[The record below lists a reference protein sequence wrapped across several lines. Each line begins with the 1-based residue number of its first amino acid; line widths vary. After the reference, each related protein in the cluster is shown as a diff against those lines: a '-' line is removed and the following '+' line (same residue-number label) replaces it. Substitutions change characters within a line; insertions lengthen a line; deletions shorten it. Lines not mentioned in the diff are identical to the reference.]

1 MRLPLAVLL
10 LAASLPAGADIY
22 KWTDENGRVH
32 FGDSAAGAGKP
43 ATAVQPAAPARGGAS
58 TGAGASSSA
67 GSNSSSSSH
76 SSAGSGAPGDSR
88 SLMERQ
94 KRISDVLQQEEAAR
108 QQAAREQAQ
117 QQART
122 AADCERL
129 RHQLESMEGRAVY
142 IPGPDGERQFMDD
155 AQRKDY
161 VDKANALLAEHCR

>member
-43 ATAVQPAAPARGGAS
+43 ASTVQPAAPARGGAS
-58 TGAGASSSA
+58 SGSGSNSGSSANSSA
-67 GSNSSSSSH
+67 G
-76 SSAGSGAPGDSR
+76 GGAPGDSR

>member
-1 MRLPLAVLL
+1 MRPFIALL
-10 LAASLPAGADIY
+10 LLGASLPAGADIY

-43 ATAVQPAAPARGGAS
+43 ATPVAPAVPAGTGG
-58 TGAGASSSA
+58 GSSA
-67 GSNSSSSSH
+67 
-76 SSAGSGAPGDSR
+76 PPVDSR

-94 KRISDVLQQEEAAR
+94 RRISDVLQQEEAAR

-117 QQART
+117 QT
-122 AADCERL
+122 AHDKAECQNL
-129 RHQLESMEGRAVY
+129 RNQLQSMEGRRVFITGDDGVRQY
-142 IPGPDGERQFMDD
+142 IDD